1 MYKAVRYVNSPT
13 SGRESCSCDVR
24 LINERW
30 RCCWCW
36 WCDCWSSALCWRQ
49 CWSQSVQSTVA
60 SLCYSLVFDVMWL
73 ELEAL
78 IGASTLAYVQ
88 TILGLCLTKIVEPHY
103 LPLCNE
109 ILAIRSSVWLMVV
122 VNVTPH
128 CTVFICPSV
137 RVSVAF
143 TWRTEEHRNF
153 KSVTSRP
160 GPRQFAKV
168 LKFSSVTIATVV
180 TRV

>member
-24 LINERW
+24 LMNERW

-88 TILGLCLTKIVEPHY
+88 TILGLCLTKNSIAT
-103 LPLCNE
+103 LPPTVQWN
-109 ILAIRSSVWLMVV
+109 ISHSIFSV
-122 VNVTPH
+122 VNGCGQCYSTLH
-128 CTVFICPSV
+128 CVHLSV
-137 RVSVAF
+137 CSCVRRVYVKN
-143 TWRTEEHRNF
+143 WRT
-153 KSVTSRP
+153 
-160 GPRQFAKV
+160 
-168 LKFSSVTIATVV
+168 
-180 TRV
+180 